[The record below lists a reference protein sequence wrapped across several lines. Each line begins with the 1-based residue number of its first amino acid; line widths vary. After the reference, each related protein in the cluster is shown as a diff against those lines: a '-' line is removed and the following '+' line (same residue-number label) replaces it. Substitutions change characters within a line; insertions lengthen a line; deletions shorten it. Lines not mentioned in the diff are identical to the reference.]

1 MHRADKYSQR
11 SSISWPVWL
20 NGWVFVYKLNG
31 FGFESSW
38 SHLNFRFSAG
48 FEQGVPWHSG
58 NYSVDSPWNTHV
70 TWQKHTVSYQYVM
83 KIYID
88 TEVKGIQDE
97 KIQRPQV
104 AAVTTS
110 LRYYSQKI
118 LHLEIFVNSL
128 MKHLV
133 NIWNSCA

>member
-1 MHRADKYSQR
+1 
-11 SSISWPVWL
+11 
-20 NGWVFVYKLNG
+20 
-31 FGFESSW
+31 
-38 SHLNFRFSAG
+38 
-48 FEQGVPWHSG
+48 
-58 NYSVDSPWNTHV
+58 
-70 TWQKHTVSYQYVM
+70 M

-133 NIWNSCA
+133 NI